1 MEMNTCGM
9 TDDASDADETL
20 LVPVAN
26 EETVERQMDT
36 AIDVAADRGM
46 EILVMHVVDVPPQLS
61 LTDGR
66 ELFVDDEDEALL
78 RDAVSMAEAAG
89 VPVESQMRIARS
101 ITQGLL
107 GGIEAEEI
115 DTVLMGWRGRP
126 PKEGLVLGGYLDKVL
141 GMAECDVLVKRIKTP
156 QPEIDSVLVP
166 VAGGPHDEFAR
177 ETAASIARQNDAT
190 LRFLHVHAAEQPELS
205 RSEAETLLRAATDDA
220 RSVSTVEADL
230 VESDDITGTITDRT
244 SEHDLTVLGVT
255 RGGLLQQRLI
265 GSVSEAVA
273 RHAAGSVILAKRYD
287 PMQSRLRRFVS
298 GSR

>member
-1 MEMNTCGM
+1 M
-9 TDDASDADETL
+9 TDETPDAGGTL

-46 EILVMHVVDVPPQLS
+46 RILVMHVVDVPPQLS

-66 ELFVDDEDEALL
+66 ELLVDDENEAVL
-78 RDAVSMAEAAG
+78 RDATAMAEAAG
-89 VPVESQMRIARS
+89 VAVDSQLRIARS

-107 GGIEAEEI
+107 GAIETEEI

-141 GMAECDVLVKRIKTP
+141 GMANCDVLVKRIKTP

-177 ETAASIARQNDAT
+177 ETAASIARRNDAT
-190 LRFLHVHAAEQPELS
+190 LRFLHVHASEKTELS
-205 RSEAETLLRAATDDA
+205 RSAAETLLRDAANDA

-230 VESDDITGTITDRT
+230 VEADDIAGTITDRT
-244 SEHDLTVLGVT
+244 AEHDLTLLGVT
-255 RGGLLQQRLI
+255 RGGLLQQRLV

-287 PMQSRLRRFVS
+287 PVQSRLRRFVS